1 MRQTTSVLDVV
12 ISAVLTA
19 GIPEP
24 CEAGEGRVAVI
35 DGTLA
40 PCWSWAGHRQLYSG
54 KQHTTG
60 HNHRVVRDL
69 GAADGLVTTSDYLQ
83 TLSESRRCPSVAL

>member
-60 HNHRVVRDL
+60 HNHRVVCDL
-69 GAADGLVTTSDYLQ
+69 TGRRISDNER
-83 TLSESRRCPSVAL
+83 LSTDPFRE